1 MKFTGKDGTLRIYD
15 RLAGYVEVH
24 FRNLD
29 FSGPIGRT
37 KLEETLVL
45 DNGNLNDFA
54 HYINGSDMVLYDPM
68 PVSFSCFIESV
79 TGVEPG
85 AGFNARN
92 TIEEALTCRFAE
104 DAHLGHWTGWGASTK
119 GTTKNNGVDFNP
131 LFDVV
136 NPSAL
141 IHTSVITDVPTSTE
155 IEDTAFT
162 LGENQAADYILT
174 VPARGYSSLVHSST
188 GDVVT
193 VDDFAAAGVTTG
205 DTYSVYENIRTVNVE
220 FKMLS
225 LTGLS
230 LVYKYNEV
238 YFPPNEITMAEA
250 EDSITLT
257 AAGGVYGTIVR
268 ATDFS

>member
-68 PVSFSCFIESV
+68 PISFSCFIESV

-85 AGFNARN
+85 VAFNTRN
-92 TIEEALTCRFAE
+92 TVEEALTCRFAE
-104 DAHLGHWTGWGASTK
+104 DVHLGHWIGWGASTK
-119 GTTKNNGVDFNP
+119 GTTKNNGIDFNP
-131 LFDVV
+131 LFDIV
-136 NPSAL
+136 NPSAYL
-141 IHTSVITDVPTSTE
+141 SSSTITDTPTSTT
-155 IEDTAFT
+155 IEDNTLT
-162 LGENQAADYILT
+162 LGVNEGADWILT
-174 VPARGYSSLVHSST
+174 VPARNYASLIASAT
-188 GDVVT
+188 TDTFT
-193 VDDFAAAGVTTG
+193 VDDFTAAGVTTG
-205 DTYSVYENIRTVNVE
+205 DTYFVYENIRTVNVE